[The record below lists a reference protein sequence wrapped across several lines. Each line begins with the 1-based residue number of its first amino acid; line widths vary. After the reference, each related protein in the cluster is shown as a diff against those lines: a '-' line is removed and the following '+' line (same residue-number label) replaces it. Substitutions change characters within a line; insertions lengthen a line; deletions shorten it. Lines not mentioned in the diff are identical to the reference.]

1 MTIPS
6 VQKATLFS
14 TRLKHGIA
22 LKKIN
27 SMTLKQITVQH
38 CWAELSTLSK
48 QTTSNTEKTLH
59 DIEYIGLYRIIV
71 EKRT

>member
-1 MTIPS
+1 
-6 VQKATLFS
+6 
-14 TRLKHGIA
+14 
-22 LKKIN
+22 
-27 SMTLKQITVQH
+27 MTLKQITVQH

-71 EKRT
+71 EKQTEYLLLFLGYVNM

>member
-1 MTIPS
+1 
-6 VQKATLFS
+6 
-14 TRLKHGIA
+14 
-22 LKKIN
+22 
-27 SMTLKQITVQH
+27 MTLKQITVQH

-71 EKRT
+71 EKQT